1 MPKGEHRTAVAEHI
15 PVENPAYW
23 RRRAEEARTRAEH
36 MLDGITKGLMLEIA
50 ESYERIAKSY
60 EEQRASTNR

>member
-1 MPKGEHRTAVAEHI
+1 VAEHI

>member
-23 RRRAEEARTRAEH
+23 RRRAEEARTRAESRW
-36 MLDGITKGLMLEIA
+36 DTKGLMLEIA

>member
-1 MPKGEHRTAVAEHI
+1 MPKGEQRTGVAEHI

-36 MLDGITKGLMLEIA
+36 MLDGINGLMLEIA